1 MFLKR
6 ACCKTK
12 QLTIARC
19 QDRTRALG
27 DALQKCKQ
35 AQQRA
40 EQSLAMFAKIQAEL
54 KELQRPVGNKVEDVQ
69 AMLDSYQVSDSH
81 HF

>member
-1 MFLKR
+1 MP
-6 ACCKTK
+6 C
-12 QLTIARC
+12 C

-27 DALQKCKQ
+27 DALQKCKL

-69 AMLDSYQVSDSH
+69 AMLDSYQVVIVIASRILCSVH
-81 HF
+81 LKSI

>member
-1 MFLKR
+1 M
-6 ACCKTK
+6 AC
-12 QLTIARC
+12 C

-27 DALQKCKQ
+27 DALQKCKL

-69 AMLDSYQVSDSH
+69 AMLDSYQVVIVIASRIY
-81 HF
+81 